1 MGKIKNFLDRKIVTK
16 DVGEE
21 TYLTWREALSYTAGR
36 GAQGMS
42 TSMTAS
48 KYVNYFITD
57 ILHISTS
64 VASNIRLY
72 CGIFDAINDPIM
84 GVIVDKT
91 RTKYG
96 KMRPYIKFAPYFVS
110 LFMLLFFIGSNNL
123 PYGAKI
129 ALTIVAFVGLDV
141 TYTAFDVPMGALAFS
156 MTPNGTERTKLYGI
170 ASIGR
175 MILGAIPAGLVAF
188 AAWLPYFNTHL
199 DKAYL
204 VAAVIS
210 AVFIIILTRFTFKN
224 TVERLEHHEDTP
236 SLKECIKL
244 LVTNRPLLMLF
255 LGNIFFVLIKVP
267 EQASFYFAYDS
278 LFDAKYNGFLDVV
291 KAPGSVLAGIIVPL
305 IVEKLGEKSD
315 SKKFYQV
322 CCVAGIALNGLYA
335 LTTYNGIINKPETSP
350 VSTLTGILVL
360 IFSMLVTF
368 PLEFKNLMQKEMEAE
383 TVDYV
388 EWKSGRRVE
397 GTMLSI
403 MSFTGKLEGTLSSF
417 ICLQVLNK
425 TGYVA
430 HTTDASVVQ
439 NMATRK
445 GLFAMTTLFP
455 VIGYALMLI
464 PMIFYNI
471 TGKSHREMMKEIMAR
486 REERGEFDY
495 GPSSKPSEQT
505 DSEVNE

>member
-1 MGKIKNFLDRKIVTK
+1 MGKIKQFLDSKIVTK

-21 TYLTWREALSYTAGR
+21 TYLTWREALSYTVGR

-57 ILHISTS
+57 ILHISTG

-84 GVIVDKT
+84 GVLVDKT

-110 LFMLLFFIGSNNL
+110 LFMLLFFVGSNNL
-123 PYGAKI
+123 PYGAKL
-129 ALTIVAFVGLDV
+129 ALTIIAFVGLDV

-156 MTPNGTERTKLYGI
+156 LTPNGTERTKLYGI

-175 MILGAIPAGLVAF
+175 MILGAIPAALVAF
-188 AAWLPYFNTHL
+188 AAWLPYFNSHL

-204 VAAVIS
+204 VAAVMS

-224 TVERLEHHEDTP
+224 TTERLEHHEEVP
-236 SLKECIKL
+236 SLKECLKL
-244 LVTNRPLLMLF
+244 LFTNRPLLMLF
-255 LGNIFFVLIKVP
+255 LCNIFFVLVKVT

-278 LFDAKYNGFLDVV
+278 LFNAKYNGLLDAV
-291 KAPGSVLAGIIVPL
+291 KAPGSVLAGIFVPM
-305 IVEKLGEKSD
+305 IVEKLGAKSD

-322 CCVAGIALNGLYA
+322 CCTLGALLNGLYA
-335 LTTYNGIINKPETSP
+335 LTTYNGIVNKPADEP
-350 VSTLTGILVL
+350 VSTGIGVLVL
-360 IFSMLVTF
+360 VFSMLVTF
-368 PLEFKNLMQKEMEAE
+368 PMEFKNLMQKEMEAE

-388 EWKSGRRVE
+388 EWKSGKRVE

-417 ICLQVLNK
+417 ICLQILSR
-425 TGYVA
+425 TGYVE
-430 HTTDASVVQ
+430 HTTDVPTVQ
-439 NMATRK
+439 NPATRK
-445 GLFAMTTLFP
+445 GLFAMTTLLP
-455 VIGYALMLI
+455 MLGYILMLL

-471 TGKSHREMMKEIMAR
+471 SGESHREMMKEIMAR
-486 REERGEFDY
+486 REAAHEFDS
-495 GPSSKPSEQT
+495 GHSDNMEIQ
-505 DSEVNE
+505 

>member
-1 MGKIKNFLDRKIVTK
+1 MGRIQDFLNSKIVKK

-21 TYLTWREALSYTAGR
+21 TYLTWKEALSYTVGR

-48 KYVNYFITD
+48 KYVNFFITD
-57 ILHISTS
+57 VLHISTAA
-64 VASNIRLY
+64 ASNIRLY

-84 GVIVDKT
+84 GILVDKT

-96 KMRPYIKFAPYFVS
+96 KMRPYILVAPFLVS
-110 LFMLLFFIGSNNL
+110 LFMILFFVGNDSL
-123 PYGAKI
+123 PYAAKI
-129 ALTIVAFVGLDV
+129 ALTTFAFVGLDV

-175 MILGAIPAGLVAF
+175 MILGAIPAALVSF
-188 AAWLPYFNTHL
+188 AAWIPYFDENL

-204 VAAVIS
+204 VSACFS
-210 AVFIIILTRFTFKN
+210 AVFIIILTRFTFHN
-224 TVERLEHHEDTP
+224 CVERYEHHEETP
-236 SLKECIKL
+236 SVKECFRL
-244 LVTNRPLLMLF
+244 LFSNRPLLMLF

-278 LFDAKYNGFLDVV
+278 LFEPRYNGLLDVV
-291 KAPGSVLAGIIVPL
+291 KAPGSVLAGIFVPM
-305 IVEKLGEKSD
+305 IIEKLGAKAD

-322 CCVAGIALNGLYA
+322 CCILGIAFNGLYA
-335 LTTYNGIINKPETSP
+335 LTTYNGIMNKPADEA
-350 VSTLTGILVL
+350 VSLPIGILTL
-360 IFSMLVTF
+360 AFSMLVTF

-388 EWKSGRRVE
+388 EWKTGKRVE
-397 GTMLSI
+397 GIMLSI

-417 ICLQVLNK
+417 ICLRILSA
-425 TGYVA
+425 TGYIEHSDDVP
-430 HTTDASVVQ
+430 TVQ
-439 NMATRK
+439 NHATRL
-445 GLFAMTTLFP
+445 GLFSMTMLLP
-455 VIGYALMLI
+455 IIGYALMLI

-471 TGKSHREMMKEIMAR
+471 TGDSHRQMVKEIKAR
-486 REERGEFDY
+486 REARGEAI
-495 GPSSKPSEQT
+495 GSQ
-505 DSEVNE
+505 VNENPSI

>member
-1 MGKIKNFLDRKIVTK
+1 MGIIKQFLDRKIVNT
-16 DVGEE
+16 DVGAE
-21 TYLTWREALSYTAGR
+21 TYLTWREAISYTMGR

-57 ILHISTS
+57 ILHISPDI
-64 VASNIRLY
+64 ASNIRLY

-91 RTKYG
+91 RTKHG
-96 KMRPYIKFAPYFVS
+96 KMRPYIRIAPFFVS
-110 LFMLLFFIGSNNL
+110 LFMLMFFVGSNNL
-123 PYGAKI
+123 PYSLKLI
-129 ALTIVAFVGLDV
+129 LTIVAFVGLDV

-170 ASIGR
+170 AAIGR

-188 AAWLPYFNTHL
+188 AAWLPYFNQNL

-210 AVFIIILTRFTFKN
+210 AVFIIILTRFTFAN
-224 TVERLEHHEDTP
+224 TTERLEHHEEVP
-236 SLKECIKL
+236 KLAECFKL
-244 LVTNRPLLMLF
+244 LFTNRPLFMLF
-255 LGNIFFVLIKVP
+255 LGNIFFVLIKVS

-278 LFDAKYNGFLDVV
+278 LYNAKYNGLLDIV
-291 KAPGSVLAGIIVPL
+291 KAPGSVLAAVIVPM
-305 IVEKLGEKSD
+305 IVQKLGAKSD

-322 CCVAGIALNGLYA
+322 CCLSGVVLNGLYA
-335 LTTYNGIINKPETSP
+335 ITTYSGILNKPADEP
-350 VSTLTGILVL
+350 VSTGIGVLVL
-360 IFSMLVTF
+360 AFSMLVTF
-368 PLEFKNLMQKEMEAE
+368 PIEFKNLMQKEMEAE

-388 EWKSGRRVE
+388 EWKSGKRVE

-417 ICLQVLNK
+417 ICLRVLSM
-425 TGYVA
+425 TGYVE
-430 HTTDASVVQ
+430 HTSNVSTVQ
-439 NMATRK
+439 NLATRR

-455 VIGYALMLI
+455 LAGFALMLI
-464 PMIFYNI
+464 PMMFYNI
-471 TGKSHREMMKEIMAR
+471 TGEKHRKMMKEIMAR
-486 REERGEFDY
+486 REAQSEKESQNANRFD
-495 GPSSKPSEQT
+495 EI
-505 DSEVNE
+505 EL